1 MCLDE
6 WRVGGSSHAEG
17 SVEGISVEKNRR
29 RGGRLGEGALSV
41 MVMKREEEERCEIVW
56 EALKSKANNL

>member
-6 WRVGGSSHAEG
+6 WRVGGSSYVEG

-29 RGGRLGEGALSV
+29 RSGRLGEDALLV
-41 MVMKREEEERCEIVW
+41 MVMKREEEE
-56 EALKSKANNL
+56 